1 MVRRAS
7 DDGRYSPETMHE
19 TAVHSHMHA
28 EHDPRY
34 AGWRVAGA
42 SSLGVFVGFASL
54 FVYTFGIF
62 LKPLAEEFEWSR
74 QAVSSAFGVAAMC
87 LAVAS
92 PLLGAALDRFGP
104 VRVIAPCVAVFG
116 VAFAALGAMDGSLW
130 QLYAICAVIGLV
142 GNGTAH
148 MAYSRPVATWFTA
161 RRGLALA
168 VMMCGG
174 AIGALV
180 LPALAQ
186 ALVDGIGWRR
196 TYVALGAA
204 VLIVGLP
211 NVLVL
216 IRERTHE
223 TGGTRAGPS
232 GAPVRAAVVTYP
244 FWVLV
249 VVLFVSSIAQNGA
262 LAHLPALLSDRGI
275 GAGGAAAALSSMG
288 AASLI
293 GRLATGWFLDR
304 YWAAYV
310 SCVLLAVAAGGVLLL
325 ASAQTLAHGVIA
337 AALIGFGMGGEA
349 DVTPYLLARYYGLRS
364 FATLYGWT
372 WTAYAI
378 AGAVGPVLMGRAF
391 DLQGSYDGLLVWMA
405 VGTALT
411 GILMLTL
418 RRAPLAPAAAASVQA
433 G

>member
-1 MVRRAS
+1 
-7 DDGRYSPETMHE
+7 MHE
-19 TAVHSHMHA
+19 TAVHTYTRA

-34 AGWRVAGA
+34 PGWRVAGA

-62 LKPLAEEFEWSR
+62 LKPLAEEFQWSR
-74 QAVSSAFGVAAMC
+74 QAVSSAFGVAAMS

-92 PLLGAALDRFGP
+92 PLLGAALDRFSP
-104 VRVIAPCVAVFG
+104 VRVIAPCVAVFA

-130 QLYAICAVIGLV
+130 QLYAICAVIGCV

-148 MAYSRPVATWFTA
+148 MAYSRAVATWFTA

-180 LPALAQ
+180 LPPLAQ
-186 ALVDGIGWRR
+186 ALVDALGWRR
-196 TYVALGAA
+196 TYVVLGAA
-204 VLIVGLP
+204 VLAIGLP
-211 NVLVL
+211 NVLTL
-216 IRERTHE
+216 IRERPHE
-223 TGGTRAGPS
+223 SAGTRPAAT
-232 GAPVRAAVVTYP
+232 GATVRTAVATYP
-244 FWVLV
+244 FWLLV
-249 VVLFVSSIAQNGA
+249 AVLFVSSIAQNGA
-262 LAHLPALLSDRGI
+262 LAHLPALLNDRGV
-275 GAGGAAAALSSMG
+275 GAGGAAAALSTMG
-288 AASLI
+288 AASLL
-293 GRLATGWFLDR
+293 GRLSTGWFLDR

-310 SCVLLAVAAGGVLLL
+310 SCALLAMAAGGVLLL
-325 ASAQTLAHGVIA
+325 ASAQTLTQGVAA

-391 DLQGSYDGLLVWMA
+391 DLQGSYANLLAWMA
-405 VGTALT
+405 LGTALT
-411 GILMLTL
+411 GVLMLTL
-418 RRAPLAPAAAASVQA
+418 PRAPLTEPLADAV
-433 G
+433 

>member
-1 MVRRAS
+1 
-7 DDGRYSPETMHE
+7 MHE
-19 TAVHSHMHA
+19 TIHVSDDA
-28 EHDPRY
+28 ESDVRY

-42 SSLGVFVGFASL
+42 ASLGVFVGFASL

-62 LKPLAEEFEWSR
+62 LKPLAEEFGWSR

-87 LAVAS
+87 IAVCS
-92 PLLGAALDRFGP
+92 PLLGLALDRFGP

-116 VAFAALGAMDGSLW
+116 LAFAALGAMRGSIW
-130 QLYAICAVIGLV
+130 QFYALCAVLGCV

-148 MAYSRPVATWFTA
+148 MAYSRAVATWFTS

-186 ALVDGIGWRR
+186 AMVDAIGWRR
-196 TYVALGAA
+196 TYAFLGLS
-204 VLIVGLP
+204 VLAVGLP
-211 NVLVL
+211 NVLSL
-216 IRERTHE
+216 IRERSHDA
-223 TGGTRAGPS
+223 AGRPSSAS
-232 GAPVRAAVVTYP
+232 GATVRSAIATYP
-244 FWVLV
+244 FWLLV
-249 VVLFVSSIAQNGA
+249 IVLFISSIAQNGA
-262 LAHLPALLSDRGI
+262 LAHLPALLSDRGV
-275 GAGGAAAALSSMG
+275 GSSGAAAALSAMG
-288 AASLI
+288 AASLL
-293 GRLATGWFLDR
+293 GRLSTGWFLDR

-310 SCVLLAVAAGGVLLL
+310 SCTLLALAALGVLLL
-325 ASAQTLAHGVIA
+325 ASAQTFGQGVVA
-337 AALIGFGMGGEA
+337 ASLIGFGMGGEA

-391 DLQGSYDGLLVWMA
+391 DAQGSYSSLLTWMA
-405 VGTALT
+405 AGTAIT
-411 GILMLTL
+411 GVLMLTL
-418 RRAPLAPAAAASVQA
+418 PRRWTPN
-433 G
+433 